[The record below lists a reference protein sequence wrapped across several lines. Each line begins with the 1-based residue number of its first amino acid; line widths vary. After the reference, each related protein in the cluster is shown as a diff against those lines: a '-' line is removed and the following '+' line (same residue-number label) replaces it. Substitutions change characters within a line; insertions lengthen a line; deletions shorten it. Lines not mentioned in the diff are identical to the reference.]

1 MSINLWIEKFRPKN
15 LDEYVGSD
23 AVKQRF
29 GSFIETGEIPHL
41 LFHGKA
47 GTGKTTMAKILV
59 NNIDCDDIYINAS
72 DERGIDIIRNK
83 IKNFASTVGFSKWKV
98 VVLDEA
104 DYLTPESQAALRNM
118 METFADRTRFILT
131 CNYPEKV
138 IPAIQSRCQTFK
150 IEPPSMKDIA
160 VRCVQILKDEGIS
173 FDPHDLK
180 TIIET
185 NYPDIRKVMGDLQS
199 NVVGDTLELSSDL
212 LNSNDLENKIIDTL
226 KSSMSKKDKFTTI
239 RQMMLDSGTN
249 DYTNLYSLLYKR
261 VDEYGTGNVGQI
273 ILVISDS
280 DSKSIM
286 AVDKEITAMACL
298 IQILDIIG

>member
-15 LDEYVGSD
+15 LDEYVGSE
-23 AVKQRF
+23 AIKQRF
-29 GSFIETGEIPHL
+29 NAFIEKGEIPHL

-160 VRCVQILKDEGIS
+160 IRCAQILKDEGIS

-185 NYPDIRKVMGDLQS
+185 NHPDIRKVMGDLQS
-199 NVVGDTLELSSDL
+199 NVVGDRLELSRDL
-212 LNSNDLENKIIDTL
+212 LNSNDLENKIIDIL
-226 KSSMSKKDKFTTI
+226 KSDMSKKDKFTTI

-261 VDEYGTGNVGQI
+261 IDEYGKGNIAPI
-273 ILVISDS
+273 IISISES
-280 DSKSIM
+280 DSKSVM

>member
-23 AVKQRF
+23 VVKQRF
-29 GSFIETGEIPHL
+29 GSFIEKGEIPHL

>member
-1 MSINLWIEKFRPKN
+1 MSINLWIEKFRPRN
-15 LDEYVGSD
+15 LDEYVGSE

-29 GSFIETGEIPHL
+29 GIFIEKGEIPHL

-160 VRCVQILKDEGIS
+160 VRCATILNDEGIE
-173 FDPHDLK
+173 FNAVDLK

-199 NVVGDTLELSSDL
+199 NVVDGVLELSSDL
-212 LNSNDLENKIIDTL
+212 LNSNDLENKIIDHL
-226 KSSMSKKDKFTTI
+226 KSNMSKKDKFNTI
-239 RQMMLDSGTN
+239 RQLMLDSGTN

-261 VDEYGTGNVGQI
+261 VDEYGTGNIGQV
-273 ILVISDS
+273 ILIISDS

>member
-1 MSINLWIEKFRPKN
+1 MSINLWIEKFRPRN
-15 LDEYVGSD
+15 LDEYVGSE

-29 GSFIETGEIPHL
+29 GIFIEKGEIPHL

-83 IKNFASTVGFSKWKV
+83 IKNFASTVGFSKWKI

-160 VRCVQILKDEGIS
+160 VRCATILNDEGIE
-173 FDPHDLK
+173 FNAVDLK

-199 NVVGDTLELSSDL
+199 NVVDGVLELSSDL
-212 LNSNDLENKIIDTL
+212 LNSNDLENKIIDHL
-226 KSSMSKKDKFTTI
+226 KSNMSKKDKFNTI
-239 RQMMLDSGTN
+239 RQLMLDSGTN

-261 VDEYGTGNVGQI
+261 VDEYGTGNIGQV
-273 ILVISDS
+273 ILIISDS

>member
-23 AVKQRF
+23 VVKQRF
-29 GSFIETGEIPHL
+29 GSFIDKGEIPHL

-150 IEPPSMKDIA
+150 IEPPSMKNIA
-160 VRCVQILKDEGIS
+160 IRCAEILKDEGIS
-173 FDPHDLK
+173 FNPHDLK

-199 NVVGDTLELSSDL
+199 NVVGDKLELSSDL

-226 KSSMSKKDKFTTI
+226 KSGMSKKDKFITI
-239 RQMMLDSGTN
+239 RQLMLDSGTN

-261 VDEYGTGNVGQI
+261 IDEYGTGHVGQL
-273 ILVISDS
+273 ILIISDS

>member
-1 MSINLWIEKFRPKN
+1 MSINLWIEKFRPRN
-15 LDEYVGSD
+15 LDEYVGSE

-29 GSFIETGEIPHL
+29 GIFIEKGEIPHL

-160 VRCVQILKDEGIS
+160 VRCATILNDEGIE
-173 FDPHDLK
+173 FNAVDLK

-199 NVVGDTLELSSDL
+199 NVVDDVLELSSDL
-212 LNSNDLENKIIDTL
+212 LNSNDLENKIIDHL
-226 KSSMSKKDKFTTI
+226 KSNMSKKDKFNTI
-239 RQMMLDSGTN
+239 RQLMLDSGTN

-261 VDEYGTGNVGQI
+261 VDEYGTGNIGQV
-273 ILVISDS
+273 ILIISDS

>member
-23 AVKQRF
+23 VVKQRF
-29 GSFIETGEIPHL
+29 GSFIEKGEIPHL

-199 NVVGDTLELSSDL
+199 NVVGDMLELSSDL